1 MHKILLLFF
10 LIYSSINLQARQT
23 ITLSTGEWAPYTSQT
38 DPQGRIAQIIVTE
51 AFNLEDVS
59 VKYSYFPWKR
69 ALKMT
74 KELQVDGTMPWYK
87 TKQRQE
93 EFYYSKQA
101 IVRSKIVFFHL
112 KSLDFKWDKDE
123 DLQKYLIGG
132 TIGYKS
138 TKLFES
144 KNLNVSL
151 VPTEIQNF
159 KNILNNRV
167 DITAS
172 SVLVGYDI
180 INKTF
185 EKNEAKLFTHAQKEI
200 YPETGAY
207 LLISKKHAYA
217 KALINQF
224 DSGLKKL
231 IKSGRYEQIIKNFM
245 TRK

>member
-1 MHKILLLFF
+1 MQNIFLLFF

-51 AFNLEDVS
+51 AFNLENVS
-59 VKYSYFPWKR
+59 VKYSYFPWKE
-69 ALKMT
+69 ALKKT
-74 KELQVDGTMPWYK
+74 KELQVDGSIPWYK

-93 EFYYSKQA
+93 EFYYSKRA

-112 KSLDFKWDKDE
+112 KSLDFKWKNYN
-123 DLQKYLIGG
+123 DLKQYTIGA

-138 TKLFES
+138 TKLLENEKLKVLLFQSELDNF
-144 KNLNVSL
+144 K
-151 VPTEIQNF
+151 EIQ
-159 KNILNNRV
+159 KKAV

-180 INKTF
+180 INKNF
-185 EKNEAKLFTHAQKEI
+185 NKKDAKLFTHHDNPI
-200 YPETGAY
+200 YPETGAH
-207 LLISKKHAYA
+207 LLISKKHVNA
-217 KALINQF
+217 KELITQF

-245 TRK
+245 TKK